1 MKLYP
6 INSSGLRRRETA
18 ATLVEFMVASCLGTL
33 VTTAALLVSM
43 FCGRSFSALTNYVD
57 LDQKSRNALDSMLRE
72 IRQSKV
78 VTYYTTNMLGFT
90 DFANQQIAYVY
101 DSNARELRRSVNG
114 TQDAKPLLTGCDQL
128 RFNIYQRNP
137 VGGEYG
143 FYPVT
148 MNVAQC
154 KLVEVSWL
162 CSRKMLGRLNTE
174 SVQTAKIVVRNQKVL
189 N

>member
-6 INSSGLRRRETA
+6 INASNSRQRKTA
-18 ATLVEFMVASCLGTL
+18 ATLVEFMVASGLGTL
-33 VTTAALLVSM
+33 VATAALLVST

-57 LDQKSRNALDSMLRE
+57 LDQKSRNALDSMLKE

-78 VTYYTTNMLGFT
+78 VTYYATNRLGFT
-90 DFANQQIAYVY
+90 DFADQQVAYAW
-101 DSNARELRRSVNG
+101 DPNSGELRRSVNG
-114 TQDAKPLLTGCDQL
+114 TQDAKPLLTGCDRL

-148 MNVAQC
+148 NNVAQC

-174 SVQTAKIVVRNQKVL
+174 SVQTAKIVIRNQKVQ